1 MLNMSGI
8 IADNTGRS
16 SGLTKTASTGVP
28 DSGSSDPTISTNP
41 SAVGARFI
49 NTTSGELF
57 VCIDATAG
65 SNKWRGQLDTE
76 IDPPTAEQGGRGIWA
91 GGADGSY
98 NVIDYV
104 AIGTTSNATDF
115 GDLTSTRGSS
125 ASTSNGTRALW
136 GGGFGYT
143 PGNTVYSEIDYVTI
157 ATTAN
162 AGDFGDITD
171 DRQQLCGCSDGTKG
185 VFWGGADADG
195 RGKVNRIE
203 YVNIAS
209 TGNVTDF
216 GDMNSYRDE
225 AGATSN
231 GPRGVVGGGG
241 TGADIAGHVVRTNEM
256 EYITIAST
264 GNSSDFGDLA
274 TAGHMFNGACS
285 DLTKG
290 LWAGH
295 HDGSYSDIIEYVNI
309 ASLGNASD
317 FGNLTQARQFL
328 GSCSNGTRGV
338 FGGGYH
344 TSGHKN
350 EIDYV
355 IVASLGN
362 ATDFGDLT
370 VARDYP
376 SATAGD

>member
-1 MLNMSGI
+1 MSGKI
-8 IADNTGRS
+8 SDNLGTA
-16 SGLTKTASTGVP
+16 SGLVKSATDAP
-28 DSGSSDPTISTNP
+28 DSGSSDPTVSTNP
-41 SAVGARFI
+41 SAAGDRFI

-65 SNKWRGQLDTE
+65 SNKWRGQLGTE
-76 IDPPTAEQGGRGIWA
+76 IDPPTAEQGGRGLWA
-91 GGADGSY
+91 GGSDGSY
-98 NVIDYV
+98 NIIDYV
-104 AIGTTSNATDF
+104 AIGTTGNATDF
-115 GDLTSTRGSS
+115 GDQTQERGSNG
-125 ASTSNGTRALW
+125 ATSNGSRAIF
-136 GGGFGYT
+136 GGGYKS
-143 PGNTVYSEIDYVTI
+143 PAVYDVIDYITI
-157 ATTAN
+157 ATTGDAT
-162 AGDFGDITD
+162 DFGDISST
-171 DRQQLCGCSDGTKG
+171 RGQLPACSDGTKG
-185 VFWGGADADG
+185 VFWGGSDADG
-195 RGKVNRIE
+195 RGKVNSIE

-209 TGNVTDF
+209 TGDVTDF

-225 AGATSN
+225 SGATSN
-231 GPRGVVGGGG
+231 GTRGVVGGGG

-370 VARDYP
+370 QARDHP
-376 SATAGD
+376 SSTAGD